1 VVTGT
6 QGIDVILEMNWI
18 DMNQATNSYDKRTM
32 KLISPSREEI
42 VTKLIMPTLEE
53 GAYHQ
58 TIVDG
63 REANPLE
70 AIKVVSEFSDVVPK
84 EILGMPPQRKVEFSV
99 ELIPGTAPDL

>member
-1 VVTGT
+1 MGT

-18 DMNQATNSYDKRTM
+18 DKNQAIISYDKRTM

-42 VTKLIMPTLEE
+42 VTKLIMPTPEE

-63 REANPLE
+63 REANLLE
-70 AIKVVSEFSDVVPK
+70 AIKVVSEFLDVVPK
-84 EILGMPPQRKVEFSV
+84 ELLGMPSERKVEFS
-99 ELIPGTAPDL
+99 I